1 MVGEIIEAITDWL
14 NGFISL
20 IVDGLGNFV
29 EVFWTTDGG
38 LTALGTMALLGLAVG
53 LVSLIIAFVRGLF
66 QR

>member
-1 MVGEIIEAITDWL
+1 MIAEIIEAITDWL
-14 NGFISL
+14 TGFIEVL
-20 IVDGLGNFV
+20 VGGLEAFV
-29 EVFWTTDGG
+29 EVFYNESG